1 MAKIKIVLLI
11 LVTLFLISCSPR
23 TERGLIGGSQTCL
36 MSNNSGNCYGFFS
49 QVYGENQKSFAKIF
63 VLGDNA
69 VYLNLTVSSSDGK
82 MIFAVKQYGVEE
94 EWTTIEVDP
103 GIASVFNGWVIPDEN
118 GLLTIQFNQF
128 DNKKTGRVIYDFSFL
143 R

>member
-1 MAKIKIVLLI
+1 MAKIKIILLI
-11 LVTLFLISCSPR
+11 LVVLFLISCSPR

-36 MSNNSGNCYGFFS
+36 MSNNSGNCNGFFT

-63 VLGDNA
+63 VMDDQA

-82 MIFAVKQYGVEE
+82 LIFAVKQYGVEE
-94 EWTTIEVDP
+94 EWTKIEVDP
-103 GIASVFNGWVIPDEN
+103 GNASVFKGWVIPDEN

-128 DNKKTGRVIYDFSFL
+128 DSQKTGRVNYDFSFL

>member
-11 LVTLFLISCSPR
+11 LVTLFLISCNPR

-63 VLGDNA
+63 VLDDNA
-69 VYLNLTVSSSDGK
+69 VYLNLTVTSSDGK
-82 MIFAVKQYGVEE
+82 LIFAVKKYGVEE

-103 GIASVFNGWVIPDEN
+103 GNASVFKGWVIPDEN

>member
-1 MAKIKIVLLI
+1 MAKIKIILLI
-11 LVTLFLISCSPR
+11 FVVLFLNSCRPR

-36 MSNNSGNCYGFFS
+36 MSNNSGTCNGFYL
-49 QVYGENQKSFAKIF
+49 QVNGENQKSFEKIF
-63 VLGDNA
+63 VLEDNA
-69 VYLNLTVSSSDGK
+69 IYLNLTVKSTDGK
-82 MIFAVKQYGVEE
+82 VTFAVNQYGVEE

-103 GIASVFNGWVIPDEN
+103 GNPGVFKGWVIPDEN

-128 DNKKTGRVIYDFSFL
+128 VNQKSGRVNYDFSFL

>member
-11 LVTLFLISCSPR
+11 LVILFLISCSPR

-63 VLGDNA
+63 VLDDNA
-69 VYLNLTVSSSDGK
+69 VYLNLTVTSSDGK
-82 MIFAVKQYGVEE
+82 LIFAVKKYGVEE

-103 GIASVFNGWVIPDEN
+103 GNESVFKGWVIPDEN